1 MITKFGKRFLTG
13 YLAGQNGFHAQDIA
27 LGIDSTAVST
37 AGNDTRLKYEF
48 YRVPVVISSLDI
60 QTDEN
65 GDSTYFVVYKA
76 IVPMDVAGVIK
87 EIGLYPGIKTS
98 LNNYD
103 SRILADFENNLL
115 WSDSLNQHPASYI
128 AITPYVDDAETPV
141 PRIGVAL
148 SEISVPSSETN
159 EFICNFPPLDLSGY
173 SSQDSLSLA
182 FNQADTNLQS
192 IVVKLYSSDTDYYY
206 ATFNGDSSSGNK
218 ISNLYFSS
226 LASSSSAANLT
237 SITKIGIEVNA
248 KSSGDTVVRLDGLR
262 INDEDTFDPTYGL
275 ISRSVLSTP
284 LVKAA
289 GRPADIEY
297 RLGLTF

>member
-1 MITKFGKRFLTG
+1 MITKFGKRFLTA
-13 YLAGQNGFHAQDIA
+13 YLAGQNVFPAQDIA
-27 LGIDSTAVST
+27 LGIDSTAVNSS
-37 AGNDTRLKYEF
+37 GNDTRLKYEF
-48 YRVPVVISSLDI
+48 YRVPVVVSSIDI

-65 GDSTYFVVYKA
+65 GDSTYAVVYKA
-76 IVPMDVAGVIK
+76 IVPMDVAGVVK

-103 SRILADFENNLL
+103 SRILTDFENNFL
-115 WSDSLNQHPASYI
+115 WSNSLDQHPASYI
-128 AITPYVDDAETPV
+128 AVTPYVDDATTPV
-141 PRIGVAL
+141 PRIGSNL
-148 SEISVPSSETN
+148 LEISVDSDSTE

-173 SSQDSLSLA
+173 SSQDSLALA

-206 ATFNGDSSSGNK
+206 ATFNGSSSSGNK
-218 ISNLYFSS
+218 ISSLYFSS
-226 LASSSSAANLT
+226 LTASSSAANL
-237 SITKIGIEVNA
+237 SSVTKIGVEVNA
-248 KSSGDTVVRLDGLR
+248 KSSGATVARLDGLR

-297 RLGLTF
+297 RLGISF